1 MILIKILLGAHMHI
15 QYLPKNEFIGNNFG
29 YFSAG
34 YQRKENYNNN
44 INALIEKIAELEVP

>member
-1 MILIKILLGAHMHI
+1 MHIKHI
-15 QYLPKNEFIGNNFG
+15 QYLPNNEFIGNNFG